1 MKMILT
7 ECACVFDNAFDN
19 MHITYITSN
28 SNYIYVKYT
37 GFCQNYKRLR
47 IFSVDDHFYHF
58 SYTVLN

>member
-7 ECACVFDNAFDN
+7 ECDCVFDNAFDN

-28 SNYIYVKYT
+28 SNYIYVKYS